1 MFSSWVVF
9 PVCEVLDSMQD
20 SGGLGGRLTVMGS
33 GQISPLSTLLILQAF
48 TVKYYDITYNQLYI

>member
-33 GQISPLSTLLILQAF
+33 GQISPLSTLLILQP
-48 TVKYYDITYNQLYI
+48 TGTYSSIS